1 MMLKKKNYKGALTS
15 ELRKEKVSKMKGGQR
30 KLDMDK
36 DGKITGK
43 DFKMLKK
50 IKKK

>member
-1 MMLKKKNYKGALTS
+1 MMLKKKTGLKGKQN
-15 ELRKEKVSKMKGGQR
+15 R
-30 KLDMDK
+30 LDMDK